1 MQDEINQE
9 LEKELVIEDNA
20 NLGKSFRVKDA
31 NGRYIE
37 FCKSTFPYHLDL
49 NDLTIVVDCA
59 NGAAYSVGPAV
70 FVSWVPMLFP
80 FTMSQTV

>member
-1 MQDEINQE
+1 M
-9 LEKELVIEDNA
+9 IEDNA

-70 FVSWVPMLFP
+70 FVSWVPILFL